1 LAESLR
7 FELSKI
13 NSKVCTTIVCPSYI
27 ENSMGKEAEVKCAS
41 VFPLMTEDYV
51 VQRIMAAIVRKQQLI
66 ILPSTIKSTYLA
78 RMYPVSWYDRI
89 VKTWANV

>member
-1 LAESLR
+1 
-7 FELSKI
+7 
-13 NSKVCTTIVCPSYI
+13 
-27 ENSMGKEAEVKCAS
+27 MGKEAEVKCAS